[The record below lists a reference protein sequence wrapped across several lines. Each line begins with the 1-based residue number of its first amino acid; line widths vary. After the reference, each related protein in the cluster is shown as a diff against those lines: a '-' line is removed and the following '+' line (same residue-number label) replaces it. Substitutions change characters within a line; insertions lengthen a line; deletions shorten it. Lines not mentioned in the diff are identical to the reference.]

1 MFRVVPGIEVRD
13 TLEAVGSVQ
22 ANHLNGDLI
31 ASDTARAHFR
41 FVRHTS

>member
-1 MFRVVPGIEVRD
+1 METKYPLG
-13 TLEAVGSVQ
+13 AVSSVQ
-22 ANHLNGDLI
+22 TNPLNGDLI